1 MHFSPWESIDRNI
14 LLDCAKAVGKF
25 SVTELEALIRDH
37 VKNIQIELLRE
48 LDAAHRRASDQLT
61 LTIQSLLDVPGCLLV
76 ARFKLHPFEDTDLKR
91 ASGMTRLIKVDSFWV
106 PLVLVFPDASDT
118 LVEHESI
125 HACQYKSPNSYPL
138 TEDERRLLISRGLP
152 KLFESAASK
161 EDCDVVDLV
170 ARVCAFKVWTE
181 IEAYQFSY
189 GQVGLEADELLDRV
203 LTSAQPFATI
213 EHIVDL
219 DLNALITAQ
228 EMLSAFC
235 DQMERDHPWIGE
247 LVSKS
252 SGKPS
257 SLYHALE
264 AMHLKQV
271 VEGFGF

>member
-25 SVTELEALIRDH
+25 SVAELEALIRDH
-37 VKNIQIELLRE
+37 VQNIQIELLRE

-61 LTIQSLLDVPGCLLV
+61 LTTQNLLDVPGCLLV
-76 ARFKLHPFEDTDLKR
+76 ARFKLHPFTDTDLEQ

-125 HACQYKSPNSYPL
+125 HACQYKYPNSYPL
-138 TEDERRLLISRGLP
+138 TENERLLLVSKGL
-152 KLFESAASK
+152 KQLIDAEVSQ
-161 EDCDVVDLV
+161 DGCDVVDLV

-189 GQVGLEADELLDRV
+189 GQVGLEADELIDRV
-203 LTSAQPFATI
+203 LTSASPLRTMDQILGLGEGAFQ
-213 EHIVDL
+213 
-219 DLNALITAQ
+219 AQ
-228 EMLSAFC
+228 DKLRGFC

-247 LVSKS
+247 LVSKI

-257 SLYHALE
+257 SLYYALE
-264 AMHLKQV
+264 AIHLEQ
-271 VEGFGF
+271 EMEELDF

>member
-1 MHFSPWESIDRNI
+1 MHFSPWESIDRDI
-14 LLDCAKAVGKF
+14 LLDCTKAVGQLP
-25 SVTELEALIRDH
+25 VAELEALIRDH
-37 VKNIQIELLRE
+37 VENIQIELLRE
-48 LDAAHRRASDQLT
+48 LDAAHRRASDQLS
-61 LTIQSLLDVPGCLLV
+61 LTIQNLLDVPGCLLV
-76 ARFKLHPFEDTDLKR
+76 ARFKLHPFTDTDLEQ

-125 HACQYKSPNSYPL
+125 HACQYKNPNPFPL
-138 TEDERRLLISRGLP
+138 TENERLLLVSEGL
-152 KLFESAASK
+152 KQLFEAAASK
-161 EDCDVVDLV
+161 EDFDVVDLV
-170 ARVCAFKVWTE
+170 ARLCAFKVWTE

-189 GQVGLEADELLDRV
+189 GQVGLEPDELLDRV

-219 DLNALITAQ
+219 DLNALIAAQ
-228 EMLSAFC
+228 EKLSAFC
-235 DQMERDHPWIGE
+235 DQMESDHPWIGG

>member
-25 SVTELEALIRDH
+25 SVAELEALIRDH
-37 VKNIQIELLRE
+37 VQNIQIELLRE

-76 ARFKLHPFEDTDLKR
+76 ARFKLHPFADTDLEQ
-91 ASGMTRLIKVDSFWV
+91 ASGMTRLVKVDSFWV

-125 HACQYKSPNSYPL
+125 HACQYKNPNSYPL
-138 TEDERRLLISRGLP
+138 TENERLLLVSKGL
-152 KLFESAASK
+152 KQLFESAASK
-161 EDCDVVDLV
+161 EDFDVVDLV

-189 GQVGLEADELLDRV
+189 GQVGLEPDELLDRV
-203 LTSAQPFATI
+203 LTSASPLRTMDQILGLGEGAFQ
-213 EHIVDL
+213 
-219 DLNALITAQ
+219 AQ
-228 EMLSAFC
+228 DKLREYC
-235 DQMERDHPWIGE
+235 DQMESDHPWIGE
-247 LVSKS
+247 LVSKI

-257 SLYHALE
+257 SLYYALE
-264 AMHLKQV
+264 AMALDLDMG
-271 VEGFGF
+271 EFGF